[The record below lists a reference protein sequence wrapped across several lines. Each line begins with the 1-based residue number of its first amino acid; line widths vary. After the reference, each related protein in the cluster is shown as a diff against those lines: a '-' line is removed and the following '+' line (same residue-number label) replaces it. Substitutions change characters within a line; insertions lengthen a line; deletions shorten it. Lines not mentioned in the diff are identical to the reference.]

1 MDRSITYS
9 RLASE
14 LMKTDKD
21 LSLRTAHLEVEV
33 GFLAVR
39 IVSLAELLGLTPPSR
54 EAGVDREQV
63 LAAMNAFATA
73 GVGRRS
79 ASLGRRLEPGPLAAA
94 LRESLS
100 AIEDS
105 PLPAYE
111 WHALIEMLG
120 EDVLAKLVGT
130 SVSSVRRY
138 RSGERPTPD
147 DIAWRLHTVTLVAAD
162 LLGSYNTFGIRR
174 WFQRSR
180 SALGGASPGELL
192 AGNWSPDDNPVQRVR
207 SLASALLGSP
217 AT

>member
-1 MDRSITYS
+1 
-9 RLASE
+9 
-14 LMKTDKD
+14 MKTDKD
-21 LSLRTAHLEVEV
+21 PSSRTGDLEVEV

-39 IVSLAELLGLTPPSR
+39 IVSLAELLGLIPPTR

-63 LAAMNAFATA
+63 FEAMDAFATS

-79 ASLGRRLEPGPLAAA
+79 ASLGRRLEPGPLSAA

-105 PLPAYE
+105 PLPEHE
-111 WHALIEMLG
+111 WHALTEILG
-120 EDVLAKLVGT
+120 EDALAKLVGT
-130 SVSSVRRY
+130 SVSSVHRY

-162 LLGSYNTFGIRR
+162 LSGSYNNFGIRR

-192 AGNWSPDDNPVQRVR
+192 AGDWSPDDNPVQRVR
-207 SLASALLGSP
+207 SLAGALLGSP